1 MVCILLNID
10 YICKNWYFGYL
21 TFSYLT
27 EQYENGYTPNPD
39 ILCNK
44 FIKFG
49 QFFNFA
55 RTKLQA
61 DAIATG
67 HYVKSSFGPYLE
79 HFKLNTSKYNFLIII
94 IFFLLI
100 LNNYFNISNNI

>member
-1 MVCILLNID
+1 MVCILLNIG
-10 YICKNWYFGYL
+10 YIFKNWYFGYL

-44 FIKFG
+44 FIKFD

-67 HYVKSSFGPYLE
+67 HYVRTSFGPYLE
-79 HFKLNTSKYNFLIII
+79 YFKLNTSKYNFL
-94 IFFLLI
+94 LI
-100 LNNYFNISNNI
+100 NFK